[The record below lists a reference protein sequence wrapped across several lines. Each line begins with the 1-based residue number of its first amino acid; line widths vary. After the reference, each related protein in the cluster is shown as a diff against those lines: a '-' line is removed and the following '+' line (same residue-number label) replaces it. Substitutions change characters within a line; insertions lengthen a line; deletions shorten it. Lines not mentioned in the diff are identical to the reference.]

1 MRMRLVPVSC
11 GSYIILTFKKTSVAD
26 TNLLQSYLKVLL
38 KKDRI
43 KKVPAVEAAL
53 WHLIII
59 VVIIMKEGI
68 VARVVRIAKIRS
80 TVLIFNGL
88 AILLCCKAPGTAE
101 VIFCSSS
108 ANGWIILVS
117 IDVEFHLTFS
127 VPVAFEAGKRKISSN
142 VLAFPFDVVED
153 NVVFCLFRYALT
165 TPLGM
170 EIGSILRNR
179 CQAIVDLIKEG
190 RNRLI
195 TLIFNGNTCVF
206 TERHREIA
214 VETTGRIDSNRD

>member
-11 GSYIILTFKKTSVAD
+11 GSDIILTFKKTSVAD

-43 KKVPAVEAAL
+43 KKVPAVEATL
-53 WHLIII
+53 RHLIII

-101 VIFCSSS
+101 VIFCSGS
-108 ANGWIILVS
+108 ANGWIFLL
-117 IDVEFHLTFS
+117 H
-127 VPVAFEAGKRKISSN
+127 RCRISSH
-142 VLAFPFDVVED
+142 L
-153 NVVFCLFRYALT
+153 
-165 TPLGM
+165 
-170 EIGSILRNR
+170 LRTSSVR
-179 CQAIVDLIKEG
+179 GWSVQDKFQ
-190 RNRLI
+190 R
-195 TLIFNGNTCVF
+195 
-206 TERHREIA
+206 
-214 VETTGRIDSNRD
+214 TGLSL

>member
-43 KKVPAVEAAL
+43 KKVPAVETAL

-80 TVLIFNGL
+80 TDRKSTRLNSSHIEESRM
-88 AILLCCKAPGTAE
+88 P
-101 VIFCSSS
+101 SS
-108 ANGWIILVS
+108 A
-117 IDVEFHLTFS
+117 
-127 VPVAFEAGKRKISSN
+127 
-142 VLAFPFDVVED
+142 
-153 NVVFCLFRYALT
+153 
-165 TPLGM
+165 
-170 EIGSILRNR
+170 
-179 CQAIVDLIKEG
+179 
-190 RNRLI
+190 
-195 TLIFNGNTCVF
+195 
-206 TERHREIA
+206 
-214 VETTGRIDSNRD
+214 

>member
-11 GSYIILTFKKTSVAD
+11 GSDIILTFKKTSVAD

-101 VIFCSSS
+101 VIFCSRS

-117 IDVEFHLTFS
+117 IDVEFSSHPLRTSS
-127 VPVAFEAGKRKISSN
+127 VRGW
-142 VLAFPFDVVED
+142 
-153 NVVFCLFRYALT
+153 
-165 TPLGM
+165 
-170 EIGSILRNR
+170 
-179 CQAIVDLIKEG
+179 
-190 RNRLI
+190 
-195 TLIFNGNTCVF
+195 
-206 TERHREIA
+206 
-214 VETTGRIDSNRD
+214 

>member
-11 GSYIILTFKKTSVAD
+11 GSDIILTFKETSMTDA
-26 TNLLQSYLKVLL
+26 NLLKGYLKILL

-68 VARVVRIAKIRS
+68 VGRVVRISKIRS
-80 TVLIFNGL
+80 AVLIFNGL
-88 AILLCCKAPGTAE
+88 AILLCCKAPGTTE
-101 VIFCSSS
+101 VIFCSGS

-127 VPVAFEAGKRKISSN
+127 VPVAFEAGQCKISSN

-153 NVVFCLFRYALT
+153 NVVFAFSVMR
-165 TPLGM
+165 
-170 EIGSILRNR
+170 
-179 CQAIVDLIKEG
+179 
-190 RNRLI
+190 
-195 TLIFNGNTCVF
+195 
-206 TERHREIA
+206 
-214 VETTGRIDSNRD
+214 